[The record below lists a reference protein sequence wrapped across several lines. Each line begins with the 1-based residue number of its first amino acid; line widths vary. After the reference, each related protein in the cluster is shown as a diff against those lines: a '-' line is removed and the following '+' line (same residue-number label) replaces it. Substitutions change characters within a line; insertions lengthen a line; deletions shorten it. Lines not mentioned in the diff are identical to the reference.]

1 MKKQELIEKLKRT
14 NADFTNVFIP
24 VSEVIEM
31 VNSLEDEGF
40 VDIESMAT
48 HIAQEIEQGLER
60 SGTGIIDSFDID
72 ADTRGNSIEV
82 SLSDVSFD
90 SYEIE
95 SIVQDSVENVIKE
108 IVAKSREE
116 KSEVY
121 N

>member
-1 MKKQELIEKLKRT
+1 MKKQELIDKLKRT

-31 VNSLEDEGF
+31 VNSLEEEAY
-40 VDIESMAT
+40 VDLESIST
-48 HIAQEIEQGLER
+48 KIAEEIEQGLED
-60 SGTGIIDSFDID
+60 SGANIIDNFDID
-72 ADTRGNSIEV
+72 TDTRGNTIEV

-90 SYEIE
+90 RYEIE
-95 SIVQDSVENVIKE
+95 SIVQDSVENVIKK
-108 IVAKSREE
+108 IAAKSKEE